1 METSIF
7 VVYEGLNVLLYAYEK
22 KGDGD
27 SDGSQFVLVKETQL
41 EPTGNDR
48 GDALSQ
54 WITSYLSNHADDTSH
69 IQLKIVSNDDL
80 GRLPPIDAISDV
92 SVISV
97 SEFELWRSD
106 HHITEIV
113 PSATFRIHRSHGI
126 VHYGSFHM
134 DSPDQPFDH
143 SHISLWLDVGSDK
156 RIEVLSTKDPLIS
169 TFVFVPV
176 WTGKNLLRLKFLC
189 FQDNSYTMIGR
200 IEFDYDKKS
209 QIIVAVNSQK
219 KDQKQLI
226 QIKVHHIESHRCDCF
241 YYDERSDRIM
251 REDGCY
257 PVLMMNHV
265 ISEDDCVIADI
276 DLNSSGEVPAG
287 PDTSNGPR
295 SLFQTVSKRDI
306 TGALYD
312 ENWLISRLR
321 GRCWA
326 TCQYDHDEWFIG
338 ELSETGERVQ
348 GTVLTS
354 QGDLQYIGEWNGRG
368 TLYHIPSLPNCLIS
382 GQFHNGVITGEAVI
396 TNALTMSVV
405 FRGEIHDVA
414 SGRATGTIFF
424 NNIKTYKGE
433 LSQWKPDGDGQ
444 LYCMN
449 GVKVYEGSF
458 VAGYPQGKG
467 KQFCYNAHFPM
478 TLQGTEREEQSLL
491 YEGEFFKGMKDGVGK
506 LVNKEKQ
513 TVYDGEWK
521 KNQIDGDGK
530 MWIVETEGE
539 CADYVRQSFDIL
551 KAENEK
557 FVDGRFY
564 QGQIHMYVI
573 EKSLCL

>member
-1 METSIF
+1 
-7 VVYEGLNVLLYAYEK
+7 
-22 KGDGD
+22 
-27 SDGSQFVLVKETQL
+27 
-41 EPTGNDR
+41 
-48 GDALSQ
+48 
-54 WITSYLSNHADDTSH
+54 
-69 IQLKIVSNDDL
+69 
-80 GRLPPIDAISDV
+80 
-92 SVISV
+92 
-97 SEFELWRSD
+97 
-106 HHITEIV
+106 
-113 PSATFRIHRSHGI
+113 
-126 VHYGSFHM
+126 
-134 DSPDQPFDH
+134 
-143 SHISLWLDVGSDK
+143 
-156 RIEVLSTKDPLIS
+156 
-169 TFVFVPV
+169 
-176 WTGKNLLRLKFLC
+176 
-189 FQDNSYTMIGR
+189 
-200 IEFDYDKKS
+200 
-209 QIIVAVNSQK
+209 
-219 KDQKQLI
+219 
-226 QIKVHHIESHRCDCF
+226 
-241 YYDERSDRIM
+241 
-251 REDGCY
+251 
-257 PVLMMNHV
+257 
-265 ISEDDCVIADI
+265 
-276 DLNSSGEVPAG
+276 
-287 PDTSNGPR
+287 
-295 SLFQTVSKRDI
+295 
-306 TGALYD
+306 
-312 ENWLISRLR
+312 
-321 GRCWA
+321 
-326 TCQYDHDEWFIG
+326 
-338 ELSETGERVQ
+338 
-348 GTVLTS
+348 
-354 QGDLQYIGEWNGRG
+354 
-368 TLYHIPSLPNCLIS
+368 
-382 GQFHNGVITGEAVI
+382 
-396 TNALTMSVV
+396 MSVV

-539 CADYVRQSFDIL
+539 CADYVRQSFDTL

>member
-1 METSIF
+1 
-7 VVYEGLNVLLYAYEK
+7 
-22 KGDGD
+22 
-27 SDGSQFVLVKETQL
+27 
-41 EPTGNDR
+41 
-48 GDALSQ
+48 
-54 WITSYLSNHADDTSH
+54 
-69 IQLKIVSNDDL
+69 
-80 GRLPPIDAISDV
+80 
-92 SVISV
+92 
-97 SEFELWRSD
+97 
-106 HHITEIV
+106 
-113 PSATFRIHRSHGI
+113 
-126 VHYGSFHM
+126 
-134 DSPDQPFDH
+134 
-143 SHISLWLDVGSDK
+143 
-156 RIEVLSTKDPLIS
+156 
-169 TFVFVPV
+169 
-176 WTGKNLLRLKFLC
+176 
-189 FQDNSYTMIGR
+189 
-200 IEFDYDKKS
+200 
-209 QIIVAVNSQK
+209 
-219 KDQKQLI
+219 
-226 QIKVHHIESHRCDCF
+226 
-241 YYDERSDRIM
+241 
-251 REDGCY
+251 
-257 PVLMMNHV
+257 MN
-265 ISEDDCVIADI
+265 
-276 DLNSSGEVPAG
+276 
-287 PDTSNGPR
+287 
-295 SLFQTVSKRDI
+295 
-306 TGALYD
+306 
-312 ENWLISRLR
+312 
-321 GRCWA
+321 
-326 TCQYDHDEWFIG
+326 
-338 ELSETGERVQ
+338 SETGERVQ

-539 CADYVRQSFDIL
+539 CADYVRQSFDTL